1 MFTLSGVLLLA
12 SWLLKTS
19 LGRTALIHAPVR
31 RNTMGPLVLLV
42 VLLIWQGPAVIA
54 LVLVEPHLDGM
65 ADWQQWLI
73 KNMVMTWG
81 GLLAS
86 ACFVLIAGLTFVRG
100 YKGLGL
106 GVRRIHRDLASA
118 VAILFTI
125 WPVVLAMIA
134 VTMRI
139 GQKIQGPEY
148 KMDQHQELELLVNHP
163 QWPLALSVIVMA
175 VIVAPLVEELL
186 FRGILQTLVRSYVG
200 RPWLSV
206 FVCAGLFAS
215 VHANPEHWPAL
226 FVLGIGLGY
235 AYEKSGSLWQAIFVH
250 ALFNGTT
257 VFSYLVAA

>member
-1 MFTLSGVLLLA
+1 MSPLIVLA
-12 SWLLKTS
+12 
-19 LGRTALIHAPVR
+19 A
-31 RNTMGPLVLLV
+31 
-42 VLLIWQGPAVIA
+42 LLIWQGPATMA
-54 LVLVEPHLDGM
+54 LVFLEPHLDGI
-65 ADWQQWLI
+65 ANWQQWLVR
-73 KNMVMTWG
+73 NMVMAGG

-86 ACFVLIAGLTFVRG
+86 GCFVLIAGLTFVRG

-134 VTMRI
+134 LTMRV

-148 KMDQHQELELLVNHP
+148 KMDQHLELELLVNHA
-163 QWPLALSVIVMA
+163 QWPLTLSIIVVS

-200 RPWLSV
+200 RPWLGV
-206 FVCAGLFAS
+206 LVCAGLFAS

-226 FVLGIGLGY
+226 FVLGVGLGY
-235 AYEKSGSLWQAIFVH
+235 AYEKSGSLWQAILVH

-257 VFSYLVAA
+257 VLSYLTAA